1 MKPNEIGMQSLNDAE
16 IARRALKLLAERKMV
31 PTPETFA
38 DAFWESAGQN
48 ARTHDAAAVLKDL
61 GADLVRQSRM
71 SQQEAA
77 QMMQAA
83 QRQQWSA
90 VREAADRAL
99 RRRVGAGA
107 DAWPSMMLEVLKQSD
122 ALHANWTR
130 ARKLDSIMRVID
142 GAAGDPAVALDRL
155 RRLVES
161 WGPALNPLPNGTAA
175 APGAIPPEAA
185 LRQEH
190 AADRPESPAARGDA
204 GRGPNE
210 ALVSATARAEAWQGV
225 ALRSLRLLEH
235 ACGGAEAVRQKL
247 REYLALPDQ
256 PAGREPPPAPVAAEW
271 LSAVERELA
280 EDQSV
285 RVGLQR
291 LLGLLCD
298 NLAKLAPEEAWLA
311 GQLEPIRALL
321 AGSIRSGPIAAAER
335 RLSELATQQT
345 EARRGLQEAK
355 VALTEM
361 LTELLERV
369 GEMGSSAEWF
379 DDRVGSYQVQL
390 RQSPDLPVLSR
401 IVHGLLSDTQTVR
414 EQILVSRTELTEA
427 RKKVEDY
434 EARVSQLEQQLN
446 EVSTLAQKD
455 PLTSALNRRGLEQAF
470 RAESARAQRYQSP
483 LTLAMMD
490 LDNFKQVN
498 DRLGHVAGDRAL
510 IHFVTTVHATLRP
523 TDLIVRSG
531 GEEFGVLIP
540 ASTVQEGAAA
550 IERLKREL
558 ACRPFQ
564 FESEALVLTFSAGV
578 AQWHPGETLE
588 QLMRRADA
596 GLYEAK
602 KAGKN
607 RVLKAP

>member
-1 MKPNEIGMQSLNDAE
+1 MKPNEIGMQGLNDAE

-48 ARTHDAAAVLKDL
+48 ARSHDAAAVLKDL

-90 VREAADRAL
+90 VRDAAERAL
-99 RRRVGAGA
+99 GRRAGAGA
-107 DAWPSMMLEVLKQSD
+107 DAWPSMMMAILRQSD

-142 GAAGDPAVALDRL
+142 GAAGDPALALDRL

-175 APGAIPPEAA
+175 AGAVPPEAA
-185 LRQEH
+185 ARQEQ
-190 AADRPESPAARGDA
+190 AADRPEFPAARGDA
-204 GRGPNE
+204 GRAPNE
-210 ALVSATARAEAWQGV
+210 APAAATARAEAWQEV
-225 ALRSLRLLEH
+225 ALRSLRVLEH
-235 ACGGAEAVRQKL
+235 ACAGAEPARQKL
-247 REYLALPDQ
+247 REYLALPGQ
-256 PAGREPPPAPVAAEW
+256 SAWREPPPAPVAAEW
-271 LSAVERELA
+271 LCAVERELA
-280 EDQSV
+280 EEQSV
-285 RVGLQR
+285 RIGLQR

-298 NLAKLAPEEAWLA
+298 NLARLAPDEAWLV

-321 AGSIRSGPIAAAER
+321 AGSIRPGPIAAAER
-335 RLSELATQQT
+335 RLSELAAQQT

-379 DDRVGSYQVQL
+379 NDQVGSYQVQL
-390 RQSPDLPVLSR
+390 RQAPDLAVLSR

-414 EQILVSRTELTEA
+414 EQIEVSRTELAEA

-455 PLTSALNRRGLEQAF
+455 PLTNALNRRGLEQAF
-470 RAESARAQRYQSP
+470 RVESARALRYQSP

-540 ASTVQEGAAA
+540 ASTVQDGAAA

-558 ACRPFQ
+558 ARRPFQ
-564 FESEALVLTFSAGV
+564 FENEALALTFSAGV
-578 AQWHPGETLE
+578 AQWRPGETLE

>member
-1 MKPNEIGMQSLNDAE
+1 MQ
-16 IARRALKLLAERKMV
+16 
-31 PTPETFA
+31 
-38 DAFWESAGQN
+38 
-48 ARTHDAAAVLKDL
+48 
-61 GADLVRQSRM
+61 
-71 SQQEAA
+71 
-77 QMMQAA
+77 
-83 QRQQWSA
+83 
-90 VREAADRAL
+90 
-99 RRRVGAGA
+99 
-107 DAWPSMMLEVLKQSD
+107 
-122 ALHANWTR
+122 
-130 ARKLDSIMRVID
+130 
-142 GAAGDPAVALDRL
+142 
-155 RRLVES
+155 RRL
-161 WGPALNPLPNGTAA
+161 G
-175 APGAIPPEAA
+175 
-185 LRQEH
+185 LRFDH
-190 AADRPESPAARGDA
+190 CA
-204 GRGPNE
+204 
-210 ALVSATARAEAWQGV
+210 
-225 ALRSLRLLEH
+225 
-235 ACGGAEAVRQKL
+235 
-247 REYLALPDQ
+247 Q
-256 PAGREPPPAPVAAEW
+256 PAP
-271 LSAVERELA
+271 
-280 EDQSV
+280 QH
-285 RVGLQR
+285 
-291 LLGLLCD
+291 
-298 NLAKLAPEEAWLA
+298 AWLP

-335 RLSELATQQT
+335 RLSELAAQQT

-361 LTELLERV
+361 LTDLLERV

-379 DDRVGSYQVQL
+379 NDQVGSYQVQL
-390 RQSPDLPVLSR
+390 RQAPDLAVLSR

-414 EQILVSRTELTEA
+414 EQIEVSRTELAEA

-455 PLTSALNRRGLEQAF
+455 PLTNALNRRGLEQAF
-470 RAESARAQRYQSP
+470 RAESARALRYQSP

-540 ASTVQEGAAA
+540 ASTVQDGAAA

-558 ACRPFQ
+558 ARRPFQ
-564 FESEALVLTFSAGV
+564 FENEALVLTFSAGV

>member
-1 MKPNEIGMQSLNDAE
+1 M
-16 IARRALKLLAERKMV
+16 
-31 PTPETFA
+31 
-38 DAFWESAGQN
+38 
-48 ARTHDAAAVLKDL
+48 
-61 GADLVRQSRM
+61 
-71 SQQEAA
+71 
-77 QMMQAA
+77 
-83 QRQQWSA
+83 
-90 VREAADRAL
+90 
-99 RRRVGAGA
+99 
-107 DAWPSMMLEVLKQSD
+107 
-122 ALHANWTR
+122 
-130 ARKLDSIMRVID
+130 
-142 GAAGDPAVALDRL
+142 
-155 RRLVES
+155 
-161 WGPALNPLPNGTAA
+161 
-175 APGAIPPEAA
+175 
-185 LRQEH
+185 
-190 AADRPESPAARGDA
+190 
-204 GRGPNE
+204 
-210 ALVSATARAEAWQGV
+210 
-225 ALRSLRLLEH
+225 
-235 ACGGAEAVRQKL
+235 GAEPARQKL

-256 PAGREPPPAPVAAEW
+256 SVGREPPPAPAAAEW
-271 LSAVERELA
+271 LSAIEREVA
-280 EDQSV
+280 EERSV

-335 RLSELATQQT
+335 RLSELAAQQT

-361 LTELLERV
+361 LTDLLERV

-379 DDRVGSYQVQL
+379 NDQVGSYQVQL
-390 RQSPDLPVLSR
+390 RQSPDLAVLSR

-414 EQILVSRTELTEA
+414 EQIEVSRTELAEA

-455 PLTSALNRRGLEQAF
+455 PLTNALNRRGLEQAF
-470 RAESARAQRYQSP
+470 RAESARALRYQSP

-540 ASTVQEGAAA
+540 ASTVQDGAAA

-558 ACRPFQ
+558 ARRPFQ
-564 FESEALVLTFSAGV
+564 FENEALVLTFSAGV